1 MQRDNLAALQP
12 DSLIQLPQ
20 GGLITG
26 HTKLNAPARA
36 VWNIVGNFGGF
47 AAFIPPLAWIE
58 MTGSGV
64 RSIRK
69 KFFRDGNIV
78 MEQLNARDDEKMQMS
93 WTLLYTTFNIGN
105 LWSSM
110 RVQALNE
117 QQCEV
122 FWDIIADPWEGSEA
136 ARPEFNAFLEGFLG
150 MAMSN
155 LEGMFGQA

>member
-78 MEQLNARDDEKMQMS
+78 MEQLNARDDEKCKCPGPCCTPPS
-93 WTLLYTTFNIGN
+93 TSATCGLP
-105 LWSSM
+105 
-110 RVQALNE
+110 
-117 QQCEV
+117 CECKH
-122 FWDIIADPWEGSEA
+122 
-136 ARPEFNAFLEGFLG
+136 
-150 MAMSN
+150 
-155 LEGMFGQA
+155 